1 MMLPAVEQLNSNFGL
16 LAGVGCIYS
25 HAELKDKTKTQR
37 ENPFVSQSMENQL
50 HQLQMKKKKKKSKS
64 SHTLRTS
71 RMKGIGLLLQ
81 WTFQSIAF
89 LVRFVFLNNLEPRM
103 KIPKIHGSKRFF
115 FV

>member
-50 HQLQMKKKKKKSKS
+50 HQLQMKKKKKKIKIFPHFTYISNERYRII
-64 SHTLRTS
+64 TPMDLPIDR
-71 RMKGIGLLLQ
+71 
-81 WTFQSIAF
+81 F
-89 LVRFVFLNNLEPRM
+89 LSAVCL
-103 KIPKIHGSKRFF
+103 S
-115 FV
+115 